1 MIESGAV
8 KALELLLAKTFK
20 EVIKIGDESLSQMR
34 LKAKDDPSIKARY
47 LKVSGVMSQALLYL
61 EIFGTITSY
70 LFFDSYRFEPICE
83 AVSSQKTFIKLLL
96 ALLMD
101 YSKLLTLQKQVNK
114 QR

>member
-1 MIESGAV
+1 
-8 KALELLLAKTFK
+8 LLAKTFK

-101 YSKLLTLQKQVNK
+101 YSKLLTLQRQVNK
-114 QR
+114 QRWKDSKLVTNYA